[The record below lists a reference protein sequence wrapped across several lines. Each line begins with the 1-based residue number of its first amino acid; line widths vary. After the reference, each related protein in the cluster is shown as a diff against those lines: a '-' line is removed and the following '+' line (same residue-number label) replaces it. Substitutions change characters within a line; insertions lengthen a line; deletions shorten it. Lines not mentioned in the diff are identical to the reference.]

1 MPTLDGRRI
10 PACVAC
16 GLAVLLMVLAG
27 GPAILG
33 QQPQEAGQNKWE
45 TEIRA
50 FERADQAHPP
60 KPGMIVFTGSSSIR
74 RWETLAEEMAPL
86 EVINRGFGGA
96 QLDDVDLYLQR
107 IVIPYKPRAVV
118 LYAGDNDLA
127 EGTSK
132 TPETVLREFQQF
144 VRIVHEALPQTWIY
158 YICIKPST
166 LRWAQWP
173 QMKAANELI
182 AAYIRTQPRTQYIDI
197 ASPMLKP
204 DGTPRRELL
213 AADGL
218 HPTPECY
225 RLWTSIIKPVLMKK
239 FGPAAKAARLL
250 VPGRVTTA
258 SPASQEPRILR

>member
-1 MPTLDGRRI
+1 MPTLDTRRLRSR
-10 PACVAC
+10 AAC
-16 GLAVLLMVLAG
+16 GLAVLLLMLFG
-27 GPAILG
+27 GPALLS
-33 QQPQEAGQNKWE
+33 QQAPEAGQNKWE
-45 TEIRA
+45 PAIRD

-60 KPGMIVFTGSSSIR
+60 TPGMIVFTGSSSIR

-86 EVINRGFGGA
+86 GVINRGFGGA
-96 QLDDVDLYLQR
+96 QLDDVDLYARR

-127 EGTSK
+127 EGSSK
-132 TPETVLREFQQF
+132 TPETVLHEFQQF
-144 VRIVHEALPQTWIY
+144 VQIVHEALPQTLIY
-158 YICIKPST
+158 YISIKPST

-197 ASPMLKP
+197 APPMLKA

-239 FGPAAKAARLL
+239 FGPAAKAAQLR
-250 VPGRVTTA
+250 VPPAGRMT
-258 SPASQEPRILR
+258 SGIPAAYN